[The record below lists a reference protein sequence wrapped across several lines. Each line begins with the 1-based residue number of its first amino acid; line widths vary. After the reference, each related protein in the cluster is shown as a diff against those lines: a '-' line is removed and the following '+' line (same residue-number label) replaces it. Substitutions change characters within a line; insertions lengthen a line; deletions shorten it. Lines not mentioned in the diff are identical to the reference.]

1 MANRTFHISP
11 ASTSTL
17 VFALIS
23 SITWNGSFAV
33 KEQQSCLFDLAAN
46 HTLEVSV
53 GITRF
58 VSITPKNGRWKILT
72 SFFPWMRRRLVENIR
87 YYSHSEAF
95 DKMSA
100 FFSSDLGIAEQ
111 RELMLLDWLGHHF
124 LGVMEQPKTGVR

>member
-1 MANRTFHISP
+1 HIIVHSMANRTFHISP

-87 YYSHSEAF
+87 YYSHSEA
-95 DKMSA
+95 
-100 FFSSDLGIAEQ
+100 
-111 RELMLLDWLGHHF
+111 
-124 LGVMEQPKTGVR
+124 